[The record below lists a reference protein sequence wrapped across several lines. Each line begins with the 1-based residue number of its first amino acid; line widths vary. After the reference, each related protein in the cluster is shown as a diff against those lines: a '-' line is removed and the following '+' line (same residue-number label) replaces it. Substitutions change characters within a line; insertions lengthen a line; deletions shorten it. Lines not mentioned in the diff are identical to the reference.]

1 MKSAS
6 CHAILWRVGAPRL
19 PSLMSEEMI
28 PEVEPWTQS
37 QKKSR
42 LRKILIAVTGG
53 TLFALALGAVAVI
66 FLVGRGPQPEEV
78 LPSDTVAIAKIDLNP
93 KINQRI
99 NLVRFLAK
107 FPKAIE
113 DFDEEDPIG
122 SLIKQFG
129 LTSEIDWNAIKPWL
143 GNRYAIA
150 AIESAGSINA
160 VVLLSVSDEA
170 QAEYFMAKNYPDL
183 NYEIMKSFLV
193 IAESKAVLNLISSSP
208 KKLSESIEFREDLS
222 SLGEDHI
229 ALFWADLKPISRLGR
244 NEIYSFFSEQGID
257 SGLYDPSAI
266 KGRLALGMRFTPDTF
281 ETNFA
286 AFGLDSEADRK
297 TTPGRASEA
306 IGDLPSSTLGALA
319 IEGIANYLEDN
330 VLTNQVVNETLD
342 SIDITPREVRDLFVG
357 PVVFFALSGESNSSS
372 PEYFLRLTPED
383 VNVTVASL
391 RRLFRSNGFDP
402 QELDSLLAIEGENLY
417 IGSSQEALAKAL
429 EDIRSKDAL
438 LSELEEFKKSIKSN
452 SIFAAFVNLES
463 LIPKLEI
470 DTNGAPLSSVGIS
483 IGISSEK
490 DRAVRGSLIL
500 SLKN

>member
-1 MKSAS
+1 
-6 CHAILWRVGAPRL
+6 
-19 PSLMSEEMI
+19 MSEGLI
-28 PEVEPWTQS
+28 PEVEPLMQS

-42 LRKILIAVTGG
+42 LRKVLITLTGG
-53 TLFALALGAVAVI
+53 TLLAVALGAMAVI

-93 KINQRI
+93 KINQRV

-113 DFDEEDPIG
+113 NFDQEDPIG
-122 SLIKQFG
+122 SLIRQFG

-183 NYEIMKSFLV
+183 KWEIMKGFLV

-208 KKLSESIEFREDLS
+208 KKLSDSMEFKQDLK

-229 ALFWADLKPISRLGR
+229 ALIWADLKPISRLGR
-244 NEIYSFFSEQGID
+244 NEIYNFFSEQGID

-266 KGRLALGMRFTPDTF
+266 KGRLALGMRFTPETF

-286 AFGLDSEADRK
+286 AFGVDSEAGKK
-297 TTPGRASEA
+297 TTVGRASDA
-306 IGDLPSSTLGALA
+306 IGQLPSSTLGALA
-319 IEGIANYLEDN
+319 IEGIADFLESN
-330 VLTNQVVNETLD
+330 VLTNQVVKESLE
-342 SIDITPREVRDLFVG
+342 SIDITSREVRDLFAG
-357 PVVFFALSGESNSSS
+357 PVVFFALNGQTNSSS
-372 PEYFLRLTPED
+372 PEYFLRLTPEN

-391 RRLFRSNGFDP
+391 RRLFRSNGLDP

-417 IGSSQEALAKAL
+417 IGASQEALAQAL
-429 EDIRSKDAL
+429 ENIRSKNTS
-438 LSELEEFKKSIKSN
+438 LSELEEFKKAINDN
-452 SIFAAFVNLES
+452 SIFAAFVNLEK

-470 DTNGAPLSSVGIS
+470 DTKGAPLSSLGIS

-490 DRAVRGSLIL
+490 DNAVRGSMIL

>member
-1 MKSAS
+1 
-6 CHAILWRVGAPRL
+6 
-19 PSLMSEEMI
+19 MSEGLI
-28 PEVEPWTQS
+28 PEVEPSIQS
-37 QKKSR
+37 PKKSR
-42 LRKILIAVTGG
+42 FRKALITLTGG
-53 TLFALALGAVAVI
+53 LLLAISLGAVAVI

-107 FPKAIE
+107 FPRAIE
-113 DFDEEDPIG
+113 NFDQEDPIG
-122 SLIKQFG
+122 SLIRQFG

-150 AIESAGSINA
+150 GIESAGSINA
-160 VVLLSVSDEA
+160 VVLLSVNDEA

-183 NYEIMKSFLV
+183 KYEIMKGFLV

-208 KKLSESIEFREDLS
+208 KKLSESMEFKQDID

-229 ALFWADLKPISRLGR
+229 ALIWADLKPISRLGR
-244 NEIYSFFSEQGID
+244 DELYNIFSEQGID

-286 AFGLDSEADRK
+286 AFGVDSEADKK
-297 TTPGRASEA
+297 TTVGRASEA
-306 IGDLPSSTLGALA
+306 IGQLPSSTLGALA
-319 IEGIANYLEDN
+319 IEGIADVLENN
-330 VLTNQVVNETLD
+330 VLTNQVVKESLD
-342 SIDITPREVRDLFVG
+342 SIDITSREVRDFFAG
-357 PVVFFALSGESNSSS
+357 PVVFFALNGQTNSSS
-372 PEYFLRLTPED
+372 PEYFLRLTPEN

-391 RRLFRSNGFDP
+391 RRLFRSNGLDP

-417 IGSSQEALAKAL
+417 IGASQEALAQAL
-429 EDIRSKDAL
+429 EDIRSRNAS
-438 LSELEEFKKSIKSN
+438 LSELEEFKKSVNDN
-452 SIFAAFVNLES
+452 SIFAAFVNLEK

-470 DTNGAPLSSVGIS
+470 DTKGAPLSSLGIS